1 MREVTAE
8 NSKISP
14 TYINKQVVGPSLY
27 RALQEAA
34 KAKRIHGNGMLLLLY
49 IFECETHDELTS
61 TSTSKE
67 LFLSEILPS
76 FCSTLALNTSYY
88 CCGGCECSIVMH
100 CNGEELGYLNL
111 VFLKSYNVWL
121 ILIPGYWNYYFLGRS
136 RTYISPVGTFMYLN
150 LNLSSYLCCTQTNS
164 NRRFIYFFCHEN
176 TIWNFIIIFCDLTM
190 DVKLN
195 MRCMLKKG
203 LLVLKKLYSL
213 NFV

>member
-61 TSTSKE
+61 TTTSKE

-88 CCGGCECSIVMH
+88 CYGGYECSIVMH
-100 CNGEELGYLNL
+100 CNGEELGHLNL
-111 VFLKSYNVWL
+111 VFLESYNV
-121 ILIPGYWNYYFLGRS
+121 
-136 RTYISPVGTFMYLN
+136 
-150 LNLSSYLCCTQTNS
+150 
-164 NRRFIYFFCHEN
+164 
-176 TIWNFIIIFCDLTM
+176 
-190 DVKLN
+190 
-195 MRCMLKKG
+195 
-203 LLVLKKLYSL
+203 
-213 NFV
+213 

>member
-1 MREVTAE
+1 MRFVSFLSGRFITAIVVNPLERKLAKRISVQCLVVNCDDICDMREVTAE

-61 TSTSKE
+61 TTTSKE

-88 CCGGCECSIVMH
+88 CYGG
-100 CNGEELGYLNL
+100 
-111 VFLKSYNVWL
+111 
-121 ILIPGYWNYYFLGRS
+121 
-136 RTYISPVGTFMYLN
+136 
-150 LNLSSYLCCTQTNS
+150 
-164 NRRFIYFFCHEN
+164 
-176 TIWNFIIIFCDLTM
+176 
-190 DVKLN
+190 
-195 MRCMLKKG
+195 
-203 LLVLKKLYSL
+203 
-213 NFV
+213 

>member
-1 MREVTAE
+1 MQCSVVNCDGICDMREVTAE

-61 TSTSKE
+61 TTTSKE

-88 CCGGCECSIVMH
+88 CYGG
-100 CNGEELGYLNL
+100 
-111 VFLKSYNVWL
+111 
-121 ILIPGYWNYYFLGRS
+121 
-136 RTYISPVGTFMYLN
+136 
-150 LNLSSYLCCTQTNS
+150 
-164 NRRFIYFFCHEN
+164 
-176 TIWNFIIIFCDLTM
+176 
-190 DVKLN
+190 
-195 MRCMLKKG
+195 
-203 LLVLKKLYSL
+203 
-213 NFV
+213 